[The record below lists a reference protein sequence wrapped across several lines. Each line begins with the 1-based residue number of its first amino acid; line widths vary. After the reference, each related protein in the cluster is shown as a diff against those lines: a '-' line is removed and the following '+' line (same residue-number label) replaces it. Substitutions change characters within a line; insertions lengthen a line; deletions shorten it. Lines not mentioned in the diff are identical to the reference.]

1 MALYGSELRPYLANG
16 MPKLMSPKKKE
27 ELADSEIVPDLWMW
41 QCIANGT
48 IKIGDQ
54 SFAGI
59 IHKPKEWRQRMEMRG
74 YNMPKVGSKEP
85 SMAVQ
90 RKAIKDAHKKKWGQA
105 ALKHD
110 SAFWTDAAAGAP
122 MAS

>member
-1 MALYGSELRPYLANG
+1 MALYGSELSPYLANG
-16 MPKLMSPKKKE
+16 MPKLMSPKKRE
-27 ELADSEIVPDLWMW
+27 GLADSEIDPDLWMW

-48 IKIGDQ
+48 IKIWDQ

-59 IHKPKEWRQRMEMRG
+59 MHKPKEWRQRMEMRG
-74 YNMPKVGSKEP
+74 YNLPKVGSKEP
-85 SMAVQ
+85 SMAMQ
-90 RKAIKDAHKKKWGQA
+90 RKAINDVHKKKWGQA